1 VQVDIGELQAGI
13 VEDHH
18 GAGPQAHVESA
29 VDPAGDTP
37 YYAVAAVGYTDGGAV
52 CWLPQAP
59 ALPPSAVKFEM
70 EMLPSCMAATRART
84 RSDDYGVSCG
94 NGRRRRAGGAGG
106 RAGEAEE
113 RAATVA

>member
-70 EMLPSCMAATRART
+70 EMLPSMYG
-84 RSDDYGVSCG
+84 SDEGA
-94 NGRRRRAGGAGG
+94 NTIRRLWCFLW
-106 RAGEAEE
+106 
-113 RAATVA
+113 